1 MSKCTARPAARPS
14 GFPIRTSG
22 PEPSPAGQRPPP
34 AGTTLRR
41 VNDDRAPDVDPQ
53 DGAAESPHA
62 SEAGGGRAAR
72 RPGGTDPREL
82 GFTPRKPVPW
92 LAPFL
97 LISTGIRTLLAML
110 FGAYLDKRE
119 LQNSLDAGIA
129 RQVGPDGGLWL
140 DYVADLGDGFNATY
154 SVAYLIAQRE
164 LAVDGHR
171 LPRAQ
176 TLVMGGDQVY
186 PSAAFEAYEDRCK
199 GPYQAALP
207 VTPPERPTLFA
218 VPGNHDWYDGLTAFL
233 RLFVRS
239 RDRHFGG
246 WETGQ
251 SRSYFAVE
259 LPADWWL
266 LGLDDQSGSYL
277 DDPQL
282 TYFDRVAERL
292 GPQSRV
298 IVAVPA
304 PTWVKAVDHP
314 TAYDSIDYFI
324 RTIVAPTGAQV
335 RLLISGDLHH
345 YARYAGPERQLI
357 TCGGGGAYLYPT
369 HQLPERIEVP
379 PRDTLARRASA
390 SHPYELAGS
399 YPDAARSRRYAW
411 GIFPRLPLRN
421 PGFTTLLGTLHTLL
435 MLAMAGVASNPEGT
449 EQRLFSVPLM
459 AMLIVTML
467 GAAFFAK
474 PPSSGG
480 KRHARHWILGVGHG
494 LAQIGLAAAG
504 TWAWLALPF
513 YDWPWPLPAAAAAVL
528 YGPVIGLVAS
538 QLVAAYLLVAGAFG
552 VNVNELFAG
561 QGIED
566 AKAFLRLR
574 IDPDGALTIYPI
586 AVDRVARDWQVN
598 PDESPES
605 SWLVPRQPLRPR
617 LAEPPVTIT

>member
-1 MSKCTARPAARPS
+1 M
-14 GFPIRTSG
+14 
-22 PEPSPAGQRPPP
+22 
-34 AGTTLRR
+34 
-41 VNDDRAPDVDPQ
+41 DPQ
-53 DGAAESPHA
+53 DGAAESAHT
-62 SEAGGGRAAR
+62 SESAGGRAAR
-72 RPGGTDPREL
+72 RPRGTDPREL

-119 LQNSLDAGIA
+119 LQNSLDARIA

-154 SVAYLIAQRE
+154 SVAYLIAQPE
-164 LAVDGHR
+164 LEVDGHR

-259 LPADWWL
+259 LPAGWWL

-298 IVAVPA
+298 ILAVPA
-304 PTWVKAVDHP
+304 PTWVKAADHP

-324 RTIVAPTGAQV
+324 RTIVAPTGAQA

-345 YARYAGPERQLI
+345 YARYAGPDRQLI

-369 HQLPERIEVP
+369 HQLPKRIEVP

-390 SHPYELAGS
+390 SHPYELAGR
-399 YPDAARSRRYAW
+399 YPEQARSRRYAW

-435 MLAMAGVASNPEGT
+435 MLAMAGVATNPSGT
-449 EQRLFSVPLM
+449 DQRLFSVPLM

-467 GAAFFAK
+467 AAAFFAK

-513 YDWPWPLPAAAAAVL
+513 YDWPWPLPAVAAAVL
-528 YGPVIGLVAS
+528 YGPVSGLVAS

-552 VNVNELFAG
+552 VNLNELFAG

-574 IDPDGALTIYPI
+574 IDPDGTLTIYPI
-586 AVDRVARDWQVN
+586 AVDRVSRDWQVN
-598 PDESPES
+598 PDQSPES
-605 SWLVPRQPLRPR
+605 SWLAPKRPLRPR
-617 LAEPPVTIT
+617 LAEPPTTLT

>member
-1 MSKCTARPAARPS
+1 MTDDHP
-14 GFPIRTSG
+14 TSG
-22 PEPSPAGQRPPP
+22 SDVPAEH
-34 AGTTLRR
+34 
-41 VNDDRAPDVDPQ
+41 AP
-53 DGAAESPHA
+53 GE
-62 SEAGGGRAAR
+62 RAAR
-72 RPGGTDPREL
+72 RPLSLDPVEL

-119 LQNSLDAGIA
+119 LQNALESKIA

-154 SVAYLIAQRE
+154 SVAYLLAQRE
-164 LAVDGHR
+164 LEVDGHR

-186 PSAAFEAYEDRCK
+186 PSAAYEAYEDRCK

-207 VTPPERPTLFA
+207 VAPPERPTLFA

-246 WETGQ
+246 WGTGQ

-282 TYFDRVAERL
+282 AYFDEVARRL
-292 GPQSRV
+292 GPQSM
-298 IVAVPA
+298 IILAVPA
-304 PTWVKAVDHP
+304 PTWVKSVDHP

-324 RTIVAPTGAQV
+324 RTILAPTGAHV

-369 HQLPERIEVP
+369 HKLPERIEVP
-379 PRDTLARRASA
+379 PKDTLSRRASA
-390 SHPYELAGS
+390 TRPYDLVAR
-399 YPDAARSRRYAW
+399 YPDAARSRRYGW
-411 GIFPRLPLRN
+411 GIFPRLPFRN
-421 PGFTTLLGTLHTLL
+421 PGFTTLLGALHTLL
-435 MLAMAGVASNPEGT
+435 MLAMAGVTANRTGST
-449 EQRLFSVPLM
+449 EQRLFSVPLVI
-459 AMLIVTML
+459 MLGVTLL

-474 PPSSGG
+474 PPSAGG
-480 KRHARHWILGVGHG
+480 KRHVRHWILGVSHG
-494 LAQIGLAAAG
+494 LAQVGLAAAG

-513 YDWPWPLPAAAAAVL
+513 YDWPWPLPAVAAAVV
-528 YGPVIGLVAS
+528 YGPVIGLVSS
-538 QLVAAYLLVAGAFG
+538 QVVAAYLLAAGAFG

-566 AKAFLRLR
+566 SKSFLRMR
-574 IDPDGALTIYPI
+574 IDPDGSLTIYPI
-586 AVDRVARDWQVN
+586 AVDRVSRDWQLN
-598 PDESPES
+598 PDQSPTA
-605 SWLVPRQPLRPR
+605 SWLTPKTTLTPR
-617 LAEPPVTIT
+617 LAEPPVTLDGPSTRVDHEVGRG

>member
-1 MSKCTARPAARPS
+1 MTDD
-14 GFPIRTSG
+14 
-22 PEPSPAGQRPPP
+22 PEPPGGATPP
-34 AGTTLRR
+34 G
-41 VNDDRAPDVDPQ
+41 
-53 DGAAESPHA
+53 PHA
-62 SEAGGGRAAR
+62 SEAAGGRQAR
-72 RPGGTDPREL
+72 RPRSTDPLEL

-119 LQNSLDAGIA
+119 LQNSLDAKIGKQI
-129 RQVGPDGGLWL
+129 GPDGGLWL

-154 SVAYLIAQRE
+154 SVAYLLAQPE
-164 LAVDGHR
+164 LEVDGHR

-207 VTPPERPTLFA
+207 ITPSPRPTLFA

-246 WETGQ
+246 WVTGQ

-282 TYFDRVAERL
+282 TYFDTVAERL

-298 IVAVPA
+298 ILAVPA

-335 RLLISGDLHH
+335 RLLVSGDLHH
-345 YARYAGPERQLI
+345 YARYAGPDRHLV

-369 HQLPERIEVP
+369 HKLPERIEVP
-379 PRDTLARRASA
+379 PRDTLARRASV
-390 SHPYELAGS
+390 SHPYDLAGR
-399 YPDAARSRRYAW
+399 YPDAKRSRRHGW
-411 GIFPRLPLRN
+411 GIFGRLPLRN

-435 MLAMAGVASNPEGT
+435 MLAMAGVASHRDGT
-449 EQRLFSVPLM
+449 DQRLFSVPLV
-459 AMLIVTML
+459 AMLLVTLL
-467 GAAFFAK
+467 GAAVFAK
-474 PPSSGG
+474 PPSAGG
-480 KRHARHWILGVGHG
+480 KRRARHWVLG
-494 LAQIGLAAAG
+494 LAHGTAHIGLAVAG
-504 TWAWLALPF
+504 TWAWLSLPF
-513 YDWPWPLPAAAAAVL
+513 YDWPWPLPAVAAAVL

-538 QLVAAYLLVAGAFG
+538 QVVAAYLLVAGAFG

-566 AKAFLRLR
+566 AKAFLRMR
-574 IDPDGALTIYPI
+574 IDPDGTLTLYPI
-586 AVDRVARDWQVN
+586 AVDRVSRAWQVN
-598 PDESPES
+598 PDQSPTA
-605 SWLVPRQPLRPR
+605 SWLAPRTPLLPR
-617 LAEPPVTIT
+617 LAEPPVRISEPTPPQS

>member
-1 MSKCTARPAARPS
+1 MTDDHPS
-14 GFPIRTSG
+14 GSPDDQSV
-22 PEPSPAGQRPPP
+22 PHEPVATPPP
-34 AGTTLRR
+34 G
-41 VNDDRAPDVDPQ
+41 
-53 DGAAESPHA
+53 GPHA
-62 SEAGGGRAAR
+62 SEAAGGRPAR
-72 RPGGTDPREL
+72 RPTSTDPLEL

-97 LISTGIRTLLAML
+97 LVSTGIRTLLAML

-119 LQNSLDAGIA
+119 LQNALDAKVA
-129 RQVGPDGGLWL
+129 KQVGPDGGLWL

-154 SVAYLIAQRE
+154 SVAYLLAQRE
-164 LAVDGHR
+164 LVVDGHR

-246 WETGQ
+246 WGTGQ
-251 SRSYFAVE
+251 SRSYFAIE

-282 TYFDRVAERL
+282 TYFDAVAERL
-292 GPQSRV
+292 GPESRV
-298 IVAVPA
+298 ILAVPA

-335 RLLISGDLHH
+335 KLIISGDLHH
-345 YARYAGPERQLI
+345 YARYAGPDRQLV

-369 HQLPERIEVP
+369 HKLPERIEVP

-390 SHPYELAGS
+390 SQTYELAGR

-411 GIFPRLPLRN
+411 GIFPRLPFRN

-435 MLAMAGVASNPEGT
+435 MLAMAGVATNRGGT
-449 EQRLFSVPLM
+449 EQRLFSVPLV
-459 AMLIVTML
+459 AMLLVTLL

-480 KRHARHWILGVGHG
+480 KRHVRHWILGVGHG
-494 LAQIGLAAAG
+494 VTHLGLAAAG

-513 YDWPWPLPAAAAAVL
+513 HDWPWPLPAVAAVVL
-528 YGPVIGLVAS
+528 YGPVIGLLAS
-538 QLVAAYLLVAGAFG
+538 QVVAAYLLVAGAFG

-566 AKAFLRLR
+566 SKGFVRLH
-574 IDPDGALTIYPI
+574 ISPEGTLTIYAI
-586 AVDRVARDWQVN
+586 GVDRVARDWRIN
-598 PDESPES
+598 PDQSPES
-605 SWLVPRQPLRPR
+605 SWLIPTTPLTPR
-617 LAEPPVTIT
+617 LSEPPITVT

>member
-1 MSKCTARPAARPS
+1 MTDDHPS
-14 GFPIRTSG
+14 GSPDGNTTP
-22 PEPSPAGQRPPP
+22 PEPG
-34 AGTTLRR
+34 GNTT
-41 VNDDRAPDVDPQ
+41 
-53 DGAAESPHA
+53 GGPHA
-62 SEAGGGRAAR
+62 SEAAGGRPAR
-72 RPGGTDPREL
+72 RPRSTDPIEL

-97 LISTGIRTLLAML
+97 LISTGIRTLLALL

-119 LQNSLDAGIA
+119 LQNALDAKIA
-129 RQVGPDGGLWL
+129 KQVGPDGGLWL

-154 SVAYLIAQRE
+154 SVAYLLAQRE
-164 LAVDGHR
+164 LEVDGHR

-176 TLVMGGDQVY
+176 VLVMGGDQVY

-246 WETGQ
+246 WCTGQ

-282 TYFDRVAERL
+282 TYFDAVAERL
-292 GPQSRV
+292 GPQSQV
-298 IVAVPA
+298 ILAVPA
-304 PTWVKAVDHP
+304 PMWVKAVDHP

-335 RLLISGDLHH
+335 KLLISGDLHH
-345 YARYAGPERQLI
+345 YARYAGPDRQLI

-369 HQLPERIEVP
+369 HKLPERIEVP
-379 PRDTLARRASA
+379 PKDTLARRAST
-390 SHPYELAGS
+390 SQTYDLAGC

-435 MLAMAGVASNPEGT
+435 MLAMAGVVTNPDGT
-449 EQRLFSVPLM
+449 EQRLFSVPLV
-459 AMLIVTML
+459 AMLLVTLL

-480 KRHARHWILGVGHG
+480 KRHVRHWILGVGHG
-494 LAQIGLAAAG
+494 LAQVGLAAAG

-513 YDWPWPLPAAAAAVL
+513 HDWQWPLSTVAAVVL
-528 YGPVIGLVAS
+528 YGPVSGLVAS

-566 AKAFLRLR
+566 SKAFLRLR
-574 IDPDGALTIYPI
+574 IDPDGTLTLYPI
-586 AVDRVARDWQVN
+586 GIDRVSRDWQIN
-598 PDESPES
+598 PDLSPES
-605 SWLVPRQPLRPR
+605 SWLTPRGPLTPR
-617 LAEPPVTIT
+617 LAEPPVVVGRAAESR

>member
-1 MSKCTARPAARPS
+1 M
-14 GFPIRTSG
+14 
-22 PEPSPAGQRPPP
+22 E
-34 AGTTLRR
+34 
-41 VNDDRAPDVDPQ
+41 PQ
-53 DGAAESPHA
+53 DGPAESPYA
-62 SEAGGGRAAR
+62 SEAAGGRAAR
-72 RPGGTDPREL
+72 RPRGTDPREL

-119 LQNSLDAGIA
+119 LQNSLDAVIA

-154 SVAYLIAQRE
+154 SVAYLIAQPE
-164 LAVDGHR
+164 LEVDGHR

-186 PSAAFEAYEDRCK
+186 PSAAYEAYEDRCK

-246 WETGQ
+246 WDTGQ

-259 LPADWWL
+259 LPAGWWL

-292 GPQSRV
+292 GPDSRV
-298 IVAVPA
+298 ILAVPA

-345 YARYAGPERQLI
+345 YARYAGPDRQLI

-369 HQLPERIEVP
+369 HKLPERIEVP
-379 PRDTLARRASA
+379 PPDTLARRAST
-390 SHPYELAGS
+390 SRPYELVGR
-399 YPDAARSRRYAW
+399 YPEAARSRRYAW

-435 MLAMAGVASNPEGT
+435 MLAMAGVASNPAGT

-494 LAQIGLAAAG
+494 LAQIGLATAG

-513 YDWPWPLPAAAAAVL
+513 YDWPWPLPVVAAAVL
-528 YGPVIGLVAS
+528 YGPLSGLAAS
-538 QLVAAYLLVAGAFG
+538 QLVAAYLVLAGAFG

-574 IDPDGALTIYPI
+574 IDPDGSLTIYPI

-598 PDESPES
+598 PDQSPES
-605 SWLVPRQPLRPR
+605 SWLAPKQPLRPR
-617 LAEPPVTIT
+617 LAEPATTIT

>member
-1 MSKCTARPAARPS
+1 MTDDPEPPGEATPS
-14 GFPIRTSG
+14 G
-22 PEPSPAGQRPPP
+22 
-34 AGTTLRR
+34 
-41 VNDDRAPDVDPQ
+41 
-53 DGAAESPHA
+53 PHA
-62 SEAGGGRAAR
+62 SEAAGGRQAR
-72 RPGGTDPREL
+72 RPRSTDPQEL
-82 GFTPRKPVPW
+82 GFTPRGPVPW

-119 LQNSLDAGIA
+119 LQNALDAKIGKQI
-129 RQVGPDGGLWL
+129 GPDGGLWL

-154 SVAYLIAQRE
+154 SVAYLLAQPE
-164 LAVDGHR
+164 LEVDGHR

-186 PSAAFEAYEDRCK
+186 PSAAYEAYEDRCK

-207 VTPPERPTLFA
+207 VTPAARPTLFA

-246 WETGQ
+246 WGTGQ

-259 LPADWWL
+259 LPAGWWL

-282 TYFDRVAERL
+282 TYFDTVAERL

-298 IVAVPA
+298 ILAVPA

-335 RLLISGDLHH
+335 RLLVSGDLHH
-345 YARYAGPERQLI
+345 YARYAGPDRQLV

-369 HQLPERIEVP
+369 HKLPKRIEVP
-379 PRDTLARRASA
+379 PRDTLARRASV
-390 SHPYELAGS
+390 SHPYDLAGR
-399 YPDAARSRRYAW
+399 YPDAERSRRYGW
-411 GIFPRLPLRN
+411 GIFGRLPLRN
-421 PGFTTLLGTLHTLL
+421 PGFTTLLGTVHTLL
-435 MLAMAGVASNPEGT
+435 MLAMAGVATHREGT
-449 EQRLFSVPLM
+449 DQRLFSVPLV
-459 AMLIVTML
+459 AMLLVTLL
-467 GAAFFAK
+467 GAAVFAK
-474 PPSSGG
+474 PPSAGG
-480 KRHARHWILGVGHG
+480 KRHVRHWILGVAHG
-494 LAQIGLAAAG
+494 TAHLGLAALG
-504 TWAWLALPF
+504 TGAWLSLPF
-513 YDWPWPLPAAAAAVL
+513 YDWPWPLPVVAAAVL

-538 QLVAAYLLVAGAFG
+538 QVVAAYLLVAGAFG

-566 AKAFLRLR
+566 AKAFLRMR
-574 IDPDGALTIYPI
+574 IDPDGTLTLYPI
-586 AVDRVARDWQVN
+586 AVDRVSRNWQVN
-598 PDESPES
+598 PDQSPTS
-605 SWLVPRQPLRPR
+605 SWLTPKTPLLPR
-617 LAEPPVTIT
+617 LAEPPVRLTGPTPPQS

>member
-1 MSKCTARPAARPS
+1 M
-14 GFPIRTSG
+14 
-22 PEPSPAGQRPPP
+22 
-34 AGTTLRR
+34 
-41 VNDDRAPDVDPQ
+41 DPQ
-53 DGAAESPHA
+53 DGAAESAHT
-62 SEAGGGRAAR
+62 SESAGGRAAR
-72 RPGGTDPREL
+72 RPRGTDPREL

-119 LQNSLDAGIA
+119 LQNSLDARIA

-154 SVAYLIAQRE
+154 SVAYLIAQPE
-164 LAVDGHR
+164 LEVDGHR

-345 YARYAGPERQLI
+345 YARYAGPGRQLI

-379 PRDTLARRASA
+379 PRDTLARRAST
-390 SHPYELAGS
+390 SHPYELAGR
-399 YPDAARSRRYAW
+399 YPEQARSRRYAW

-421 PGFTTLLGTLHTLL
+421 PGFTTLLGTLQTLL
-435 MLAMAGVASNPEGT
+435 MLAMAGVATNPSGT
-449 EQRLFSVPLM
+449 DQRLFSVPLM

-467 GAAFFAK
+467 AAAFFAK

-480 KRHARHWILGVGHG
+480 KRHARHWVLGVGHG

-513 YDWPWPLPAAAAAVL
+513 YDWPWPLPAVAAAVL
-528 YGPVIGLVAS
+528 YGPVAGLVAS

-552 VNVNELFAG
+552 VNLNELFAG

-574 IDPDGALTIYPI
+574 IDPDGTLTIYPI
-586 AVDRVARDWQVN
+586 AVDRVSRDWQVN
-598 PDESPES
+598 PDQSPES
-605 SWLVPRQPLRPR
+605 SWLAPKRPLRPR
-617 LAEPPVTIT
+617 LAEPPTTLT

>member
-1 MSKCTARPAARPS
+1 MS
-14 GFPIRTSG
+14 
-22 PEPSPAGQRPPP
+22 
-34 AGTTLRR
+34 
-41 VNDDRAPDVDPQ
+41 DDRAPHLDPQ
-53 DGAAESPHA
+53 DGAAAGPHG
-62 SEAGGGRAAR
+62 SEAAGGRSAR
-72 RPGGTDPREL
+72 RPRSLDPREL

-119 LQNSLDAGIA
+119 LQNSLDGGIA

-154 SVAYLIAQRE
+154 SVAYLLAQPE
-164 LAVDGHR
+164 LEVDGHR

-251 SRSYFAVE
+251 SRSYFAAE
-259 LPADWWL
+259 LPAGWWL

-298 IVAVPA
+298 ILAVPA

-314 TAYDSIDYFI
+314 TAYDSVDYFI

-345 YARYAGPERQLI
+345 YARYAGPDRQLI

-369 HQLPERIEVP
+369 HHLPERIEVP

-390 SHPYELAGS
+390 SHPYELAGR
-399 YPDAARSRRYAW
+399 YPDAARSRRYGW

-421 PGFTTLLGTLHTLL
+421 PGFATLLGTLHTLL
-435 MLAMAGVASNPEGT
+435 MLSMAGVASNPEGT
-449 EQRLFSVPLM
+449 DQRLFSVPLV

-467 GAAFFAK
+467 GAGFFAK

-513 YDWPWPLPAAAAAVL
+513 YDWPWPLPAVAAAVL
-528 YGPVIGLVAS
+528 YGPASGLVAS

-566 AKAFLRLR
+566 AKSFLRLR
-574 IDPDGALTIYPI
+574 IDPDGTLTIYPI
-586 AVDRVARDWQVN
+586 AVDRTARDWQIN
-598 PDESPES
+598 PDRSPAS
-605 SWLVPRQPLRPR
+605 SWLTPKHPLRPR
-617 LAEPPVTIT
+617 LAEPPTTLT

>member
-1 MSKCTARPAARPS
+1 MT
-14 GFPIRTSG
+14 
-22 PEPSPAGQRPPP
+22 
-34 AGTTLRR
+34 
-41 VNDDRAPDVDPQ
+41 DDRAPDGERQ

-62 SEAGGGRAAR
+62 SEAAGGRAAR
-72 RPGGTDPREL
+72 RPRSTDPHEL

-119 LQNSLDAGIA
+119 LQNAFGDGIF

-154 SVAYLIAQRE
+154 SVAYLLAQRE
-164 LAVDGHR
+164 LEVDGHR

-246 WETGQ
+246 WDTGQ

-282 TYFDRVAERL
+282 TYFDKVAARL

-298 IVAVPA
+298 ILTVPA

-314 TAYDSIDYFI
+314 TAYDSIDYFV

-345 YARYAGPERQLI
+345 YARYAGPDRQLI

-369 HQLPERIEVP
+369 HKLPERIEVP

-390 SHPYELAGS
+390 SRPYDLAGR
-399 YPDAARSRRYAW
+399 YPDAARSRRYSW

-435 MLAMAGVASNPEGT
+435 MLAMAGVVSNRTGT
-449 EQRLFSVPLM
+449 EQRLFSVPLV
-459 AMLIVTML
+459 AMLLVTL
-467 GAAFFAK
+467 VGAGFFAK

-494 LAQIGLAAAG
+494 LAHVGLAAAG
-504 TWAWLALPF
+504 TWAWLALPL
-513 YDWPWPLPAAAAAVL
+513 YDWPWPLPAVAAAVV
-528 YGPVIGLVAS
+528 YGPVSGLVAS

-574 IDPDGALTIYPI
+574 IDPDGTLTIYPI

-598 PDESPES
+598 PDQSPES
-605 SWLVPRQPLRPR
+605 SWLVPKRPLRPR
-617 LAEPPVTIT
+617 LAEPPVILS

>member
-1 MSKCTARPAARPS
+1 MRRVSDDHAPAADP
-14 GFPIRTSG
+14 
-22 PEPSPAGQRPPP
+22 
-34 AGTTLRR
+34 
-41 VNDDRAPDVDPQ
+41 PQ
-53 DGAAESPHA
+53 DSPHA
-62 SEAGGGRAAR
+62 SEAAGGRAAR
-72 RPGGTDPREL
+72 RPRSTNPREL

-119 LQNSLDAGIA
+119 LQNAFGDGIF

-154 SVAYLIAQRE
+154 SVAWLLAQPE
-164 LAVDGHR
+164 LEVDGHR

-246 WETGQ
+246 WQTGQ

-282 TYFDRVAERL
+282 TYFDTVAEKL
-292 GPQSRV
+292 GPRSRV
-298 IVAVPA
+298 ILAVPA

-345 YARYAGPERQLI
+345 YARYASPDRQLI

-369 HQLPERIEVP
+369 HKLPERIEVP
-379 PRDTLARRASA
+379 PPDTLARRASV
-390 SHPYELAGS
+390 SRPYDLAGR
-399 YPDAARSRRYAW
+399 YPDAARSRRYGW
-411 GIFPRLPLRN
+411 GIFGRLPLRN

-435 MLAMAGVASNPEGT
+435 MLAMAGVVSNRSGT
-449 EQRLFSVPLM
+449 EQRLFSVPLVV
-459 AMLIVTML
+459 MLVVALL

-480 KRHARHWILGVGHG
+480 KRHARHWVLGVGHG
-494 LAQIGLAAAG
+494 LAHVGLAAAG

-513 YDWPWPLPAAAAAVL
+513 YDWPWPLPAVAAAVL
-528 YGPVIGLVAS
+528 YGPVSGLVAS
-538 QLVAAYLLVAGAFG
+538 QLVAAYLLIAGGFG

-566 AKAFLRLR
+566 SKAFLRLR
-574 IDPDGALTIYPI
+574 IDPDGTLTIYPV
-586 AVDRVARDWQVN
+586 AVDRVGRAWQVN
-598 PDESPES
+598 PDQSPGA
-605 SWLVPRQPLRPR
+605 SWLAPKRPLDPH
-617 LAEPPVTIT
+617 LAEPPITLT